1 MGWCWVGDALVGWT
15 LGLARES
22 FWGGS
27 YLPEKYFV
35 ITPIFSAGRSKSH
48 RGLNDVD
55 TTACYIGGEV

>member
-1 MGWCWVGDALVGWT
+1 MDTWACTG
-15 LGLARES
+15 E
-22 FWGGS
+22 FWAGS